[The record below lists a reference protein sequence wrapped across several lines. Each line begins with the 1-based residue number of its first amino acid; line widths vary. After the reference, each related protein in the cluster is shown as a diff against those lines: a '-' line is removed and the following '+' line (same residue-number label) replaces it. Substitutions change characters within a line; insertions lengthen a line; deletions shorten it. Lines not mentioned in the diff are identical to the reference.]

1 MNSTDCDILK
11 GEDGGACTCVITEFH
26 QAWPTQNAPFK
37 AEIEL
42 FEPEQ
47 IKSIL
52 TNHFQ
57 SYFKCHTQPTKGLDK
72 EALEELEGHAN
83 TAFDAFQALFADHR
97 EFRTEASGHEFLSRA
112 KLISDS
118 AIPHKLYTW
127 VEQLKSKYEADQ
139 GMIHM
144 VADTELG
151 LKMEPFVKMSSSVAD
166 EENPRPSPWPIVKL
180 AR

>member
-1 MNSTDCDILK
+1 M
-11 GEDGGACTCVITEFH
+11 ITEFH

-37 AEIEL
+37 AEIDL

-52 TNHFQ
+52 TNHFR
-57 SYFKCHTQPTKGLDK
+57 SYFKYHSQSTKGLDQ
-72 EALEELEGHAN
+72 EALEELEGHAT

-97 EFRTEASGHEFLSRA
+97 EFRTERSGHEFLIRA
-112 KLISDS
+112 NLITDS

-144 VADTELG
+144 VADTAAELG

-166 EENPRPSPWPIVKL
+166 EEDPRPSPWPIVKL